1 MDETMMPCVVCGRP
15 GHHEGEHREDVERL
29 ARLSRL
35 KGDVLSMMV
44 KRGWS
49 LHWIHRSAYLHLEA
63 AELAE
68 AVRGKH
74 GDTLE
79 ESGDVLITLLALSPH
94 RFEDICEAAAEKVG
108 KLMSAPAYESEVLA
122 PGQEST

>member
-1 MDETMMPCVVCGRP
+1 MDTLRDSIINMM
-15 GHHEGEHREDVERL
+15 
-29 ARLSRL
+29 
-35 KGDVLSMMV
+35 K
-44 KRGWS
+44 KRDWS

-79 ESGDVLITLLALSPH
+79 ESADVLITLLALSPH
-94 RFEDICEAAAEKVG
+94 NLEEIIKFAEKKVKELEAKSVYKG
-108 KLMSAPAYESEVLA
+108 ETKA
-122 PGQEST
+122 